1 MIKLILSIVLLSSTA
16 MAETRVVTI
25 EDSNSATM
33 STRFDDRSVEK
44 VLNKIYKIDRSLP
57 KGEPIYLVLNTP
69 GGSVISG
76 LRMFD
81 AINALD
87 REVHTITMKSISM
100 GFHTVQALG
109 KRLITPSGV
118 MMSHPISGGT
128 KGTMGIQESRTSF
141 WVRVSKAMDTTVV
154 NRTNGKWSLEKYK
167 QTIISEYWAFG
178 KEAVEDGFADE
189 VVLAKCGKSI
199 KIKNCPFIPKPRKRA
214 RRVREVKKTKKRKV
228 IKHDY

>member
-44 VLNKIYKIDRSLP
+44 
-57 KGEPIYLVLNTP
+57 VLNTP